1 MLNHPTLEQLR
12 SLKLTGMAQAFSE
25 QLELGTNGSN
35 DLSFEE
41 RLAILV
47 EREAVTRDN
56 KRLTTRLRNAKLRHQ
71 ASIEDIDYKHP
82 RNLDKKMIKSLATC
96 AWLQDK
102 HNLIITGATG
112 TGKTYLGCALAQQA
126 CRLGFTAL
134 YKQTSRL
141 LQELVVSKGDGRYL
155 RLLNKLTKTH
165 ILILDDWGLDAPN
178 AEQRRVLFELLDER
192 YERSSTLI
200 VSQLP
205 VNLWYDNLDDPTLAD
220 AILDRV
226 IHNAYRLELKGESLR
241 KTKLSLTKDLP
252 SKS

>member
-25 QLELGTNGSN
+25 QLELDTS

-82 RNLDKKMIKSLATC
+82 RNLDKKMVKSLATC

-112 TGKTYLGCALAQQA
+112 TGKTDVLW
-126 CRLGFTAL
+126 
-134 YKQTSRL
+134 
-141 LQELVVSKGDGRYL
+141 
-155 RLLNKLTKTH
+155 LNKL
-165 ILILDDWGLDAPN
+165 
-178 AEQRRVLFELLDER
+178 V
-192 YERSSTLI
+192 
-200 VSQLP
+200 V
-205 VNLWYDNLDDPTLAD
+205 
-220 AILDRV
+220 
-226 IHNAYRLELKGESLR
+226 
-241 KTKLSLTKDLP
+241 
-252 SKS
+252 